1 MTFLNVLSRANNSLI
16 TNSNISS
23 VTLEIKMADV
33 IVKIGI
39 FRSPS

>member
-1 MTFLNVLSRANNSLI
+1 MIFLNVLSRANSLI